1 MTTVQPHDSR
11 LTFSA
16 RMGSQV
22 GVKDLAAKAK
32 HAEDAGFDQFW
43 TGNDLFGTPGIIS
56 LAAIAMST
64 ERIKF
69 GSGVIDPVSMHP
81 AQIAQIASGLQDLSN
96 GRFLLGIGAG
106 SEVFYSWGGI
116 TAKSPVVRTREGVL
130 AIRELVEGRSPAG
143 VEGVAPGWLP
153 QGKLRF
159 SRPTPIYIGAM
170 GPKMLAL
177 TGRIA
182 DGALPLC
189 LPPRHVF
196 GVVEQIKAGAEK
208 AGRSMDDIDVAA
220 CLWVSIAE
228 DRDEARWL
236 LAKHIAEYSG
246 SLSTDALAA
255 NGMDVEEFATT
266 QQLVLDDRED
276 DAIRF
281 VLASSTMMDLGI
293 VGGPTDVI
301 DQCGALIDAGVKH
314 VSFGPPMG
322 PDAMSSLSILGAKVF
337 PALRTMFA

>member
-1 MTTVQPHDSR
+1 MTDIDPRDSR

-16 RMGSQV
+16 RIGSRL
-22 GVKDLAAKAK
+22 GVKDLAAKAT
-32 HAEDAGFDQFW
+32 HAEEAGFDQVW
-43 TGNDLFGTPGIIS
+43 TGNDLFGGPGIVS
-56 LAAIAMST
+56 LAAIAMAT

-81 AQIAQIASGLQDLSN
+81 AQVAQIASGLQDLS
-96 GRFLLGIGAG
+96 GDRFLLGIGAG

-143 VEGVAPGWLP
+143 IEGVAAGWLP
-153 QGKLRF
+153 QGKIKEP
-159 SRPTPIYIGAM
+159 RPTPIYIGAM
-170 GPKMLAL
+170 GPKMLEL
-177 TGRIA
+177 TGKIA

-189 LPPRHVF
+189 LPPRHVY

-208 AGRSMDDIDVAA
+208 AGRSIDEIDVAA
-220 CLWVSIAE
+220 CVWVSISE

-255 NGMDVEEFATT
+255 NGMDLDEFSAT
-266 QQLVLDDRED
+266 QQLILDDRED

-281 VLASSTMMDLGI
+281 VLSSSTMMDLGI

-322 PDAMSSLSILGAKVF
+322 PDTTASVSILGQKVF
-337 PALRTMFA
+337 PALRAMFA

>member
-1 MTTVQPHDSR
+1 MTAIAPEDSR

-16 RMGSQV
+16 RMGGDK
-22 GVKDLAAKAK
+22 GVHDIAAKAK
-32 HAEDAGFDQFW
+32 HAEDAGFDQVW
-43 TGNDLFGTPGIIS
+43 TGNDLFGGPGIIA
-56 LAAIAMST
+56 LASIAMATS
-64 ERIKF
+64 RIKF

-81 AQIAQIASGLQDLSN
+81 AQIAQIASGLQDLSGN
-96 GRFLLGIGAG
+96 RFLLGIGAG

-143 VEGVAPGWLP
+143 LPGVAPGWLP

-170 GPKMLAL
+170 GPKMLEL
-177 TGRIA
+177 TGKIA

-189 LPPRHVF
+189 LPPRHVY

-208 AGRSMDDIDVAA
+208 AGRSIDDIDVAA
-220 CLWVSIAE
+220 CVWVSISE

-246 SLSTDALAA
+246 SLSVAALEA
-255 NGMDVEEFATT
+255 NGMDPEEFATT
-266 QQLVLDDRED
+266 QQLVLDGRED

-281 VLASSTMMDLGI
+281 VIASDTMLDLGI
-293 VGGPTDVI
+293 VGGPDDVI
-301 DQCGALIDAGVKH
+301 EQCGALIDAGVKH
-314 VSFGPPMG
+314 ISFGPPVG
-322 PDAMSSLSILGAKVF
+322 PDTQAAITILGEKVF
-337 PALRTMFA
+337 PALRAAF